1 MWDNLPF
8 FPEQASTVAAEVDAL
23 YLFLVG
29 VSTFFSLLIFSL
41 VFLFAIKYRRR
52 SEDELPRPIVGSVA
66 LETLWTVIPFLL
78 AMIMFIWGTSLYF
91 KNYRPPRH
99 ALDIYVT
106 GKQWMWKFQHM
117 AGQRE
122 INQLHVPVGR
132 PVKLTM
138 ASEDVIHSLYI
149 PAFRVKRDVV
159 PGRYSTLWFEATKT
173 GTYHLFCAEYC
184 GTQHSGMGGQ
194 VVVMEPAQYEEWLGG
209 AALAAP
215 QATAA
220 MGEKLFLQY
229 GCSTCHLPDDQSRA
243 PSLQGLFGRDVHLQD
258 ADNLVADEGYIRE
271 SILNPQARIV
281 EGFFPIMPPYQGHIS
296 EEEVLQII
304 AYIRSL
310 RTSTRSNE

>member
-91 KNYRPPRH
+91 KNSRPPRH

>member
-41 VFLFAIKYRRR
+41 VFFFAIKYRRR

-91 KNYRPPRH
+91 KNYRPPKH

-194 VVVMEPAQYEEWLGG
+194 VVVMEPAHYEEWLGG

-258 ADNLVADEGYIRE
+258 ADDLVADEGYIRE
-271 SILNPQARIV
+271 SILNPQARVV

>member
-271 SILNPQARIV
+271 SILNPQAWIV

>member
-41 VFLFAIKYRRR
+41 VFFFAIKYRRR

-184 GTQHSGMGGQ
+184 GTQHS
-194 VVVMEPAQYEEWLGG
+194 EW
-209 AALAAP
+209 
-215 QATAA
+215 
-220 MGEKLFLQY
+220 E
-229 GCSTCHLPDDQSRA
+229 
-243 PSLQGLFGRDVHLQD
+243 
-258 ADNLVADEGYIRE
+258 
-271 SILNPQARIV
+271 AR
-281 EGFFPIMPPYQGHIS
+281 
-296 EEEVLQII
+296 
-304 AYIRSL
+304 
-310 RTSTRSNE
+310 